1 MNQRS
6 IQVGF
11 FVFSQLLVNIVT
23 NVEFGLLSH
32 MSLPQINRYFLLS
45 IESAR
50 LFCITCMSYSIFLS
64 STFLNAFSILQD
76 CDLILYPK
84 KFHDDWYWLVVH
96 FHYLQWTAFFFDTSF
111 IVQSLGLSVHLILF
125 QVVYFNVLSYENTAR
140 TRWPFIRSVTF

>member
-23 NVEFGLLSH
+23 NVECGLSSH
-32 MSLPQINRYFLLS
+32 MSLPQIHRYVLLS
-45 IESAR
+45 IAR

-64 STFLNAFSILQD
+64 SIFLNAFSILQD
-76 CDLILYPK
+76 CDLIFYPK
-84 KFHDDWYWLVVH
+84 KFHDDWYWLVAH

-111 IVQSLGLSVHLILF
+111 IVHSLGLSVRLILF
-125 QVVYFNVLSYENTAR
+125 QVVYFNVLSYENTTR
-140 TRWPFIRSVTF
+140 TRWSFIRSL